1 MELSMAVTKDL
12 LICADAATIPGKL
25 FDQMFEN
32 V

>member
-12 LICADAATIPGKL
+12 LISDDAATITGKL
-25 FDQMFEN
+25 FDQMFKN